1 MIKKIIK
8 LLTFFIAIL
17 VIVTLYLSYF
27 GIETKRFNKII
38 KDGISKN
45 NKELDIELKKAK
57 ILLNLTSLTVGINI
71 KNPKIL
77 FNNKKIDLKNI
88 ESELSIKSFLNEE
101 FAIKNLAIN
110 TKQNKLK
117 NVISFIKLYNNTP
130 QMFIINNIIKDGI
143 IKSSIKINFD
153 ENGKVIE
160 DYKINGSILNTK
172 ISLFNKKIISNIKTD
187 FTIKK
192 NSYSFDN
199 SSLEF
204 EKINL
209 TSKKINIL
217 KKDENNYF
225 EIKGDFKNLKSLITP
240 EIISIIFE
248 QDLKNLIFNKTNFST
263 ENNFEFKINNKL
275 KVSDFYINSKINID
289 KIFYKQDNLDMKII
303 FPSHKK
309 TIELK
314 DHEIELEFD
323 KSNLSLKGKGKFL
336 IDKKFDSINYDIRSD
351 NKDINFA
358 TNINLKNTPI
368 NFKLL
373 NFKKNNKENA
383 ELNING
389 VYYKNKFIKINKF
402 SFKESKNIFFIED
415 LNLNSEYKF
424 NSVKIIKLDFN
435 NQKNKH
441 NKISLIKN
449 KKNYKLEG
457 SSFDATVL
465 IDELLEAD
473 NNDTISIFNKL
484 DSNLK
489 INIDKTH
496 IDDVSYVNNL
506 NGNIEFL
513 NSKIEKLNLQ
523 SNFPN
528 NQKMTLT
535 INRNKNNEKVT
546 TLHSSYPKPLV
557 KRYKFIKGYE
567 EGVLDFYST
576 KKNNIS
582 RSVLKID
589 NFKVKE
595 VPALAKL
602 LSLASLQGI
611 ADLLTGEGIR
621 FTDFEMIFSN
631 DDKLMTIEEI
641 YAIGP
646 AISIMMSG
654 YVEKD
659 NLISL
664 RGTLVPAR
672 TINRTI
678 SSIPVIGDILIGKK
692 VGEGVFGVSFK
703 IKGPPKDLK
712 TTVNPIKTLTPR
724 FITRTLEKIKNN

>member
-17 VIVTLYLSYF
+17 VIVILYLSYF

-38 KDGISKN
+38 KDSISKN
-45 NKELDIELKKAK
+45 NKELDIEFKKVK
-57 ILLNLTSLTVGINI
+57 ILLNLTSLTVGINT

-101 FAIKNLAIN
+101 FAVKNLAIN

-117 NVISFIKLYNNTP
+117 DVINFIKLYNNTP

-172 ISLFNKKIISNIKTD
+172 ISLFNKKIISNIKTN
-187 FTIKK
+187 FIIKK

-217 KKDENNYF
+217 KKNENNYF

-289 KIFYKQDNLDMKII
+289 KIFYKQDNLDIKII

-314 DHEIELEFD
+314 DHEIELEFH

-415 LNLNSEYKF
+415 LNLNNEYKF

-489 INIDKTH
+489 INIDRTH

-513 NSKIEKLNLQ
+513 NSKIEKLNLE

-631 DDKLMTIEEI
+631 EDKLMTIEEI

>member
-17 VIVTLYLSYF
+17 VIVILYLSYF

-38 KDGISKN
+38 KDSISKN
-45 NKELDIELKKAK
+45 NKELDIEFKKVK
-57 ILLNLTSLTVGINI
+57 ILLNLTSLTVGINT

-101 FAIKNLAIN
+101 FAVKNLAIN

-117 NVISFIKLYNNTP
+117 DVINFIKLYNNTP

-172 ISLFNKKIISNIKTD
+172 ISLFNKKIISNIKTN
-187 FTIKK
+187 FIIKK

-217 KKDENNYF
+217 KKNENNYF

-240 EIISIIFE
+240 EIISIIFD
-248 QDLKNLIFNKTNFST
+248 QDFKNLIFNKTNFST

-289 KIFYKQDNLDMKII
+289 KIFYKQDNLDIKII

-314 DHEIELEFD
+314 DHEIELEFH

-415 LNLNSEYKF
+415 LNLNNEYKF

-473 NNDTISIFNKL
+473 NNDTISVFNKL

-489 INIDKTH
+489 INIDRTH

-513 NSKIEKLNLQ
+513 NSKIEKLNLE

-631 DDKLMTIEEI
+631 EDKLMTIEEI

>member
-8 LLTFFIAIL
+8 LLTFFIVIL
-17 VIVTLYLSYF
+17 VIVILYLSYF

-45 NKELDIELKKAK
+45 NKELDIELKKVK
-57 ILLNLTSLTVGINI
+57 ILLNLTSLTVEINT

-143 IKSSIKINFD
+143 IKSSIKINFN

-160 DYKINGSILNTK
+160 DYKINGSILNAK

-187 FTIKK
+187 FIIKK

-217 KKDENNYF
+217 KKNENNYF

-240 EIISIIFE
+240 EIISIIFD
-248 QDLKNLIFNKTNFST
+248 QDFKNLIFNKTNFST

-314 DHEIELEFD
+314 DHEIDLEFD

-389 VYYKNKFIKINKF
+389 IYYKNKFIKINKF

-415 LNLNSEYKF
+415 LNLNNEYKF

-489 INIDKTH
+489 INIDKAH

-631 DDKLMTIEEI
+631 EDKLMTIEEI

>member
-8 LLTFFIAIL
+8 LLTFFIVIL
-17 VIVTLYLSYF
+17 VIVILYLSYF

-45 NKELDIELKKAK
+45 NKELDIELKKVK
-57 ILLNLTSLTVGINI
+57 ILLNLTSLTVGINT

-117 NVISFIKLYNNTP
+117 DVINFIKLYNNTP

-143 IKSSIKINFD
+143 IKSSIKINFN

-187 FTIKK
+187 FIIKK

-240 EIISIIFE
+240 EIISIIFD
-248 QDLKNLIFNKTNFST
+248 QDFKNLIFNKTNFST

-314 DHEIELEFD
+314 DHEIDLEFD

-389 VYYKNKFIKINKF
+389 IYYKNKFIKINKF

-489 INIDKTH
+489 INIDKAH

-513 NSKIEKLNLQ
+513 NSKIEKLNLE

-631 DDKLMTIEEI
+631 EDKLMTIEEI